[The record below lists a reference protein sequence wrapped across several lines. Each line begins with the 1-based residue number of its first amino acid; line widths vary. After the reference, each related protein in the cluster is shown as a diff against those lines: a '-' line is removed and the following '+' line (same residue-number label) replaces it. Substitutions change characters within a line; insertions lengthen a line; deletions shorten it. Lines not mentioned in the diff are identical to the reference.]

1 MGAFTKRWLINKR
14 RTRKHKIDLLRR
26 RYLAADSETLRNAI
40 LKKAQLVSPQMTVE
54 EFLSTIKK
62 ENAGAEKAQG
72 GKARTT
78 A

>member
-14 RTRKHKIDLLRR
+14 RTRRHKIDLLRK
-26 RYLAADSETLRNAI
+26 RYLAADSEAQRNAI

-62 ENAGAEKAQG
+62 ESSSAEKPG
-72 GKARTT
+72 SKARTT

>member
-14 RTRKHKIDLLRR
+14 RTRRHKIDLLRK
-26 RYLAADSETLRNAI
+26 RYLAADSEAQHNAI

-54 EFLSTIKK
+54 EFLSTIQK
-62 ENAGAEKAQG
+62 ENAGGQKAG
-72 GKARTT
+72 GSKARTT